1 MAKLEFVYTPKH
13 GSWLNMAEI
22 ELNVLGSQ
30 CLDRR
35 IADKPFLT
43 TEVAAWEEQRNQH
56 ASTVNWQ
63 FTLDNSTTQVLAA
76 GDGSTALHD
85 AAEAGDLERV
95 RALIASLSEKSRLNS
110 VAQSVVLAQLRAIDR
125 QQRDGVSPDGMTRA
139 HRAHVR
145 HLIEV
150 ALDQ

>member
-1 MAKLEFVYTPKH
+1 MRILDSGLYGNTYD
-13 GSWLNMAEI
+13 LAEYM
-22 ELNVLGSQ
+22 EDLTDAVFKA
-30 CLDRR
+30 DRR
-35 IADKPFLT
+35 T
-43 TEVAAWEEQRNQH
+43 
-56 ASTVNWQ
+56 SVNTYRQ
-63 FTLDNSTTQVLAA
+63 GLQLMY
-76 GDGSTALHD
+76 
-85 AAEAGDLERV
+85 V

-150 ALDQ
+150 ALNQ